1 MDEFNINETQNNNN
15 GPIGNEEANGMVEEQ
30 SAYNY
35 SQSAQNLPYSNQYPV
50 VAVRQKPKSKNW
62 ITVAL
67 CAVLSLII
75 GLTSGLLSAGYMIAK
90 MPQDGKSQQNITSEN
105 SADVTIT
112 VDETVNSAIE
122 AVAKKVK
129 PSVVGIRTTAAV
141 QSFFG
146 GSTESTGEGSGVIY
160 SKDGY
165 IITNYHVIES
175 ATGRSNASIE
185 VFFESDIENP
195 VSAIVVGYNI
205 AYDLAVIK
213 VEKDG
218 LDAIEFA
225 DVSNLAVGQY
235 VAAVG
240 APGGLEFM
248 GSVSYGIV
256 SGLNRTIA
264 ASNAAEKEVSLIQT
278 DAAINPGNSGG
289 ALVNTKG
296 QLIGINSSK
305 IVSESFEG
313 MGFAIPADTVKDIC
327 DKIIAKEYN
336 PDPYVGI
343 TLSQSWTDARL
354 QLYGY
359 PAGAVVNSVVRGG
372 PADLAG
378 IKNGDIITEFNGESI
393 NNIDSFSDA
402 LNDCKPGDTV
412 SVKLYRAGR
421 YYSTA
426 IKVGSNNAQ

>member
-1 MDEFNINETQNNNN
+1 MDEFNINNGSANEPPKNEDNGYTYNASQENYVYTPPINNVPYHNN
-15 GPIGNEEANGMVEEQ
+15 PVTVKGEE
-30 SAYNY
+30 
-35 SQSAQNLPYSNQYPV
+35 
-50 VAVRQKPKSKNW
+50 KKNRSF
-62 ITVAL
+62 ITILVCVL
-67 CAVLSLII
+67 LSLII
-75 GLTSGLLSAGYMIAK
+75 GVSGGAFAASYMIAK
-90 MPQDGKSQQNITSEN
+90 IPQSPADSQGGEN
-105 SADVTIT
+105 RTDVTIN
-112 VDETVNSAIE
+112 VDETANSAIE
-122 AVAKKVK
+122 AVAKKVT

-160 SKDGY
+160 SQDGY

-175 ATGRSNASIE
+175 ATGRTNASIE

-195 VSAIVVGYNI
+195 VSATVVGYNI

-213 VEKDG
+213 VEKSD
-218 LDAIEFA
+218 LNAIDFA
-225 DVSNLAVGQY
+225 DVSSLAVGQY

-248 GSVSYGIV
+248 GSVSYGII
-256 SGLNRTIA
+256 SGLNRTVA

-296 QLIGINSSK
+296 ELIGINSSK

-336 PDPYVGI
+336 PDPYIGI
-343 TLSQSWTDARL
+343 TFSNSWTEARL
-354 QLYGY
+354 QMYGY
-359 PAGAVVNSVVRGG
+359 PAGAVVNSVVDGG
-372 PADLAG
+372 PADVAG
-378 IKNGDIITEFNGESI
+378 IKSGDIITEFNGTTI
-393 NNIDSFSDA
+393 NNVDA
-402 LNDCKPGDTV
+402 VTQALSKSSPSDTV
-412 SVKLYRAGR
+412 SVKIYRSGR

-426 IKVGSNNAQ
+426 ITVSSNNAQ

>member
-1 MDEFNINETQNNNN
+1 MDEFNINNSSHNDELPKNEEKQSYVYSPDYSVPYYNNNN
-15 GPIGNEEANGMVEEQ
+15 VNTKKDE
-30 SAYNY
+30 
-35 SQSAQNLPYSNQYPV
+35 
-50 VAVRQKPKSKNW
+50 KKSRNW
-62 ITVAL
+62 VTVL
-67 CAVLSLII
+67 VCVLLSLII
-75 GLTSGLLSAGYMIAK
+75 GISGGAFAASYMIAK
-90 MPQDGKSQQNITSEN
+90 IPQTPSEN
-105 SADVTIT
+105 QSSGENRTDINIT

-122 AVAKKVK
+122 AVAKKVN

-160 SKDGY
+160 TDDGY
-165 IITNYHVIES
+165 IITNYHVIKS
-175 ATGRSNASIE
+175 ATGRTNASIE

-195 VSAIVVGYNI
+195 VSATVVGYNI

-218 LDAIEFA
+218 LSVIDFA

-248 GSVSYGIV
+248 GSVSYGII
-256 SGLNRTIA
+256 SGLNRTVA

-296 QLIGINSSK
+296 ELVGVNSSK

-336 PDPYVGI
+336 PDPYIGI
-343 TLSQSWTDARL
+343 TFSNSWTETRL
-354 QLYGY
+354 QMYGY
-359 PAGAVVNSVVRGG
+359 PAGAVVNSVVDGG
-372 PADLAG
+372 PADAAG
-378 IKNGDIITEFNGESI
+378 IKSGDIVTEFNGTAVS
-393 NNIDSFSDA
+393 NVDA
-402 LNDCKPGDTV
+402 VSEALSKCNSGDTV
-412 SVKLYRAGR
+412 SVKIYRSGR

-426 IKVGSNNAQ
+426 ITVSSNNAQ

>member
-1 MDEFNINETQNNNN
+1 MDEFNINNSSANDEL
-15 GPIGNEEANGMVEEQ
+15 PKNEEKQ
-30 SAYNY
+30 SYVYSPDYSVPYYN
-35 SQSAQNLPYSNQYPV
+35 NPV
-50 VAVRQKPKSKNW
+50 NTKKYEKKNRNW
-62 ITVAL
+62 VTILVCVL
-67 CAVLSLII
+67 LSLII
-75 GLTSGLLSAGYMIAK
+75 GISGGAFAASYMIAK
-90 MPQDGKSQQNITSEN
+90 MPQTPSEN
-105 SADVTIT
+105 QSSGENRTDVTIT

-122 AVAKKVK
+122 AVAKKVT

-146 GSTESTGEGSGVIY
+146 GSTESKGEGSGVIY
-160 SKDGY
+160 SDDGY

-175 ATGRSNASIE
+175 ATGRTNASIE

-195 VSAIVVGYNI
+195 IAATVVGYNI

-218 LDAIEFA
+218 LSAIDFA
-225 DVSNLAVGQY
+225 DVSGLSVGQY

-248 GSVSYGIV
+248 GSVSYGII
-256 SGLNRTIA
+256 SGLNRTVA

-296 QLIGINSSK
+296 ELIGINSSK

-343 TLSQSWTDARL
+343 TFSNSWTEERL
-354 QLYGY
+354 EKYEY
-359 PAGAVVNSVVRGG
+359 PAGAVVNSVVDGG
-372 PADLAG
+372 PADVAG
-378 IKNGDIITEFNGESI
+378 IKSGDIITEFNGTAI
-393 NNIDSFSDA
+393 TNVDA
-402 LNDCKPGDTV
+402 IAKALSKSSPGDTV
-412 SVKLYRAGR
+412 SVKIYRSGR

-426 IKVGSNNAQ
+426 ITVSSNNAQ